1 MIMKQLK
8 LKSFML
14 GMMLLVTA
22 SASAYDFTVDGKYY
36 NILDLQ
42 GSTCEITHGDEK
54 YTGDIVIPEYVEYDG
69 NTLTVVS
76 IGEKAFAECF
86 DLSDVIIPNSVT
98 EIGDSAFCD
107 AHLWNGFGSLEIPN
121 SVTVIGDYAFSRA
134 RLESIEIPNS
144 VTMIGDYAFSG
155 ADLESIEIPNS
166 VTVIGE
172 GVFSGCSYL
181 RSIEIPNSV
190 TVIGRAAFSDAS
202 LVSIEIPNSVM
213 VIGEDA
219 FYGSYLRSIEI
230 PNSVTEIGMEAF
242 SNCRYLTSVV
252 IGNSLK
258 EMSVAMFM
266 DCDSL
271 TSVEIGNSVTVIGEL
286 AFGNCTSLTNIS
298 IPNSVKYIS
307 FDAFSNCTG
316 LTSVEIGNSVTV
328 IDSNA
333 FYGCTSLTSV
343 EIGNSVKEIW
353 HDAFNGCSS
362 LTNMAIPNSVEYIGH
377 GAFDGCTSLKN
388 LVIEDG
394 SETLGV
400 GHNEDICSGLFKD
413 CPIETL
419 YLGRNLDYETR
430 EDFGYS
436 PFYDVITLTDVTI
449 GSMVTDV
456 KSLYWRRYVDNLKTL
471 QLQCATPPSVNDE
484 GFDDYQYAN
493 LNVYVP
499 EGSLDAYKADDVW
512 KNFLNLWE
520 GDPTGISGVEALGG
534 QGVKVDNGNI
544 VVDNA
549 TGRVSVYDAAGTLVK
564 SVMSDGNRVE
574 IAVPGRG
581 VYIVRAGGKAVKV
594 AL

>member
-42 GSTCEITHGDEK
+42 GLTCEITHGDEK

-76 IGEKAFAECF
+76 IGDSAFARC
-86 DLSDVIIPNSVT
+86 DSLTSVVIPNSVT
-98 EIGDSAFCD
+98 KIGDSAFWSCKGLTSID
-107 AHLWNGFGSLEIPN
+107 IPN
-121 SVTVIGDYAFSRA
+121 SVTVIGDYAFSFA
-134 RLESIEIPNS
+134 FVYDHLTSI
-144 VTMIGDYAFSG
+144 V
-155 ADLESIEIPNS
+155 IPNS
-166 VTVIGE
+166 VTVIGA
-172 GVFSGCSYL
+172 G
-181 RSIEIPNSV
+181 
-190 TVIGRAAFSDAS
+190 AFNAS
-202 LVSIEIPNSVM
+202 SL
-213 VIGEDA
+213 A
-219 FYGSYLRSIEI
+219 SIEI
-230 PNSVTEIGMEAF
+230 PNSVTEIGDGAF
-242 SNCRYLTSVV
+242 AGCSYLTSVV
-252 IGNSLK
+252 IPNSVT
-258 EMSVAMFM
+258 EISPAMFFY
-266 DCDSL
+266 CDGL
-271 TSVEIGNSVTVIGEL
+271 KSVEIGNSVTVIGDS
-286 AFGNCTSLTNIS
+286 AFEGCISLTNIVIPNSVTEIGDIAFADCTGLKSVEIGISVTEIGLNAFSRCISLTNIDIPNSVEYIWDGAFEGCSSLTNIS
-298 IPNSVKYIS
+298 IPNSVE
-307 FDAFSNCTG
+307 F
-316 LTSVEIGNSVTV
+316 IGSR
-328 IDSNA
+328 
-333 FYGCTSLTSV
+333 
-343 EIGNSVKEIW
+343 
-353 HDAFNGCSS
+353 AFNGC
-362 LTNMAIPNSVEYIGH
+362 TG
-377 GAFDGCTSLKN
+377 LKN
-388 LVIEDG
+388 LVVEDG
-394 SETLGV
+394 RETLDVGFNSRGWGV
-400 GHNEDICSGLFKD
+400 CGNSFKD

-419 YLGRNLDYETR
+419 YLGRNLDYETG
-430 EDFGYS
+430 EEYGYS
-436 PFYDVITLTDVTI
+436 PFYDVTTLTDVTI

-574 IAVPGRG
+574 IAVPSRG

>member
-1 MIMKQLK
+1 MKQLK

-36 NILDLQ
+36 NIVDLQ
-42 GSTCEITHGDEK
+42 GLTCEITYGDEK
-54 YTGDIVIPEYVEYDG
+54 YTDDIVIPEYVEYDG

-86 DLSDVIIPNSVT
+86 DLSNVIIPNSVT
-98 EIGDSAFCD
+98 EIGDSAFSRT
-107 AHLWNGFGSLEIPN
+107 SLDSIEIPN
-121 SVTVIGDYAFSRA
+121 SVMVIGDYAFSGSYLRS
-134 RLESIEIPNS
+134 L
-144 VTMIGDYAFSG
+144 
-155 ADLESIEIPNS
+155 EIPNS

-202 LVSIEIPNSVM
+202 LDSIEIPNSVM

-219 FYGSYLRSIEI
+219 FSGSSLRSIDI

-307 FDAFSNCTG
+307 FDAFRNCTG
-316 LTSVEIGNSVTV
+316 LTSVEIGNSVEL
-328 IDSNA
+328 IDNGA
-333 FYGCTSLTSV
+333 FDGCTSLTSV
-343 EIGNSVKEIW
+343 EIGNSVELIGNG
-353 HDAFNGCSS
+353 AFDGCTS
-362 LTNMAIPNSVEYIGH
+362 LTNIEIPNSVEFIGH

-400 GHNEDICSGLFKD
+400 GHSYNDDGDVSSGLFKD

-484 GFDDYQYAN
+484 GFDDNQYAN

-549 TGRVSVYDAAGTLVK
+549 AGRVSVYDAAGTLVK
-564 SVMSDGNRVE
+564 SVMPDGNRVE
-574 IAVPGRG
+574 IAVPSRG

>member
-36 NILDLQ
+36 NIVDLQ
-42 GSTCEITHGDEK
+42 GLTCEITYGDEK
-54 YTGDIVIPEYVEYDG
+54 YTDDIVIPEYVEYDG

-86 DLSDVIIPNSVT
+86 DLSNVIIPNSVT
-98 EIGDSAFCD
+98 EIGDSAFSRT
-107 AHLWNGFGSLEIPN
+107 SLDSIEIPN
-121 SVTVIGDYAFSRA
+121 SVMVIGDYAFSGSYLRS
-134 RLESIEIPNS
+134 L
-144 VTMIGDYAFSG
+144 
-155 ADLESIEIPNS
+155 EIPNS

-219 FYGSYLRSIEI
+219 FSGSSLRSIDI
-230 PNSVTEIGMEAF
+230 PNSVTEIGMDAF

-271 TSVEIGNSVTVIGEL
+271 TSVVIGNSVTVIGEL

-307 FDAFSNCTG
+307 FDAFRNCTG

-362 LTNMAIPNSVEYIGH
+362 LTNMAIPNSVEFIGH

-394 SETLGV
+394 CETLDFGFDSFWAV
-400 GHNEDICSGLFKD
+400 GSSFED

-419 YLGRNLDYETR
+419 YLGRNLDYETG
-430 EDFGYS
+430 EEYGYS
-436 PFYDVITLTDVTI
+436 PFYDVTTLTDVTI

-471 QLQCATPPSVNDE
+471 QLQCATPPTVNDE

-512 KNFLNLWE
+512 KNFLNFWE

-564 SVMSDGNRVE
+564 SVMPDGNRVE
-574 IAVPGRG
+574 IAVPSRG

>member
-1 MIMKQLK
+1 MKRNLNNLIVIEKKMIMKQLK

-22 SASAYDFTVDGKYY
+22 SVSAYDFTVDGKYY
-36 NILDLQ
+36 NIIDLQ
-42 GSTCEITHGDEK
+42 GSTCEITHGDET

-76 IGEKAFAECF
+76 IGERAFAECF
-86 DLSDVIIPNSVT
+86 DLSNVIIPNSVT
-98 EIGDSAFCD
+98 EIGDSAFSRT
-107 AHLWNGFGSLEIPN
+107 SL
-121 SVTVIGDYAFSRA
+121 D
-134 RLESIEIPNS
+134 
-144 VTMIGDYAFSG
+144 
-155 ADLESIEIPNS
+155 
-166 VTVIGE
+166 
-172 GVFSGCSYL
+172 
-181 RSIEIPNSV
+181 
-190 TVIGRAAFSDAS
+190 
-202 LVSIEIPNSVM
+202 SIEIPNSVM

-219 FYGSYLRSIEI
+219 FSGSSLRSIDI
-230 PNSVTEIGMEAF
+230 PNSVTEIGMDAF

-271 TSVEIGNSVTVIGEL
+271 TSVVIGNSVTVIGEL

-298 IPNSVKYIS
+298 IPNSVKEIGY
-307 FDAFSNCTG
+307 DAFCNCTG
-316 LTSVEIGNSVTV
+316 LTSVEIGNSVTL
-328 IDSNA
+328 IDNRT
-333 FYGCTSLTSV
+333 FY
-343 EIGNSVKEIW
+343 
-353 HDAFNGCSS
+353 GCSS
-362 LTNMAIPNSVEYIGH
+362 LTNMAIPNSVEFIGH

-419 YLGRNLDYETR
+419 YLGRNLDYETG
-430 EDFGYS
+430 EEYGYS
-436 PFYDVITLTDVTI
+436 PFYDVTTLTDVTI

-471 QLQCATPPSVNDE
+471 QLQCATPPTVNDE

-564 SVMSDGNRVE
+564 SVMPDGNRVE
-574 IAVPGRG
+574 IAVPSRG

>member
-36 NILDLQ
+36 NIVDLQ
-42 GSTCEITHGDEK
+42 GLTCEITYGDEK
-54 YTGDIVIPEYVEYDG
+54 YTDDIVIPEYVEYDG

-76 IGEKAFAECF
+76 
-86 DLSDVIIPNSVT
+86 V
-98 EIGDSAFCD
+98 GDSAFAGCD
-107 AHLWNGFGSLEIPN
+107 YLASVVIPN
-121 SVTVIGDYAFSRA
+121 SVTVIGIRAF
-134 RLESIEIPNS
+134 N
-144 VTMIGDYAFSG
+144 G
-155 ADLESIEIPNS
+155 
-166 VTVIGE
+166 
-172 GVFSGCSYL
+172 
-181 RSIEIPNSV
+181 
-190 TVIGRAAFSDAS
+190 AS
-202 LVSIEIPNSVM
+202 LT
-213 VIGEDA
+213 
-219 FYGSYLRSIEI
+219 SIEI
-230 PNSVTEIGMEAF
+230 PNSVTEIGREAF
-242 SNCRYLTSVV
+242 GYCRYLTSVV
-252 IGNSLK
+252 IGNSVT
-258 EMSVAMFM
+258 EISSAMFYY
-266 DCDSL
+266 CDGL
-271 TSVEIGNSVTVIGEL
+271 TSVEIGNSVTEIGML
-286 AFGNCTSLTNIS
+286 AFEGCSSLTNIC
-298 IPNSVKYIS
+298 IPNSVKKIG
-307 FDAFSNCTG
+307 DAVFSKCTG
-316 LTSVEIGNSVTV
+316 LTSVEIGNSVTD
-328 IDSNA
+328 ISFQA
-333 FYGCTSLTSV
+333 FVGCSSLTN
-343 EIGNSVKEIW
+343 IDIPNSVVHISNE
-353 HDAFNGCSS
+353 AFNGCSS
-362 LTNMAIPNSVEYIGH
+362 LTNIDIPNSVEYIGH

-564 SVMSDGNRVE
+564 SVMPDGNRVE
-574 IAVPGRG
+574 IAVPSRG

>member
-1 MIMKQLK
+1 MKQLK

-36 NILDLQ
+36 NIVDLQ

-121 SVTVIGDYAFSRA
+121 SVTVIG
-134 RLESIEIPNS
+134 
-144 VTMIGDYAFSG
+144 
-155 ADLESIEIPNS
+155 
-166 VTVIGE
+166 E
-172 GVFSGCSYL
+172 GVFSDASL

-190 TVIGRAAFSDAS
+190 TVIGRAAFSGAD
-202 LVSIEIPNSVM
+202 LESIEIPNSVM

-219 FYGSYLRSIEI
+219 FHGSYLRSIEI

-286 AFGNCTSLTNIS
+286 AFGNCTSLTNIE
-298 IPNSVKYIS
+298 IPNSVEFIGNG
-307 FDAFSNCTG
+307 AFRNCTG

-343 EIGNSVKEIW
+343 EIGNSVE
-353 HDAFNGCSS
+353 
-362 LTNMAIPNSVEYIGH
+362 LIGN
-377 GAFDGCTSLKN
+377 GAFDGCTSLTNIEIPNSVEFIGNGAFNSCTGLKN
-388 LVIEDG
+388 LIVEDG
-394 SETLGV
+394 CETLYV
-400 GHNEDICSGLFKD
+400 GYSYNDDGDVSGGLFKD

-419 YLGRNLDYETR
+419 YLGRNLDYKTGE
-430 EDFGYS
+430 EYGYS
-436 PFYDVITLTDVTI
+436 PFYDVTTLTDVTI

-471 QLQCATPPSVNDE
+471 QLQCATPPTVNDE

>member
-1 MIMKQLK
+1 M
-8 LKSFML
+8 
-14 GMMLLVTA
+14 
-22 SASAYDFTVDGKYY
+22 
-36 NILDLQ
+36 
-42 GSTCEITHGDEK
+42 
-54 YTGDIVIPEYVEYDG
+54 
-69 NTLTVVS
+69 
-76 IGEKAFAECF
+76 
-86 DLSDVIIPNSVT
+86 
-98 EIGDSAFCD
+98 
-107 AHLWNGFGSLEIPN
+107 
-121 SVTVIGDYAFSRA
+121 FS
-134 RLESIEIPNS
+134 
-144 VTMIGDYAFSG
+144 
-155 ADLESIEIPNS
+155 
-166 VTVIGE
+166 
-172 GVFSGCSYL
+172 
-181 RSIEIPNSV
+181 
-190 TVIGRAAFSDAS
+190 
-202 LVSIEIPNSVM
+202 
-213 VIGEDA
+213 
-219 FYGSYLRSIEI
+219 
-230 PNSVTEIGMEAF
+230 
-242 SNCRYLTSVV
+242 
-252 IGNSLK
+252 K
-258 EMSVAMFM
+258 
-266 DCDSL
+266 
-271 TSVEIGNSVTVIGEL
+271 
-286 AFGNCTSLTNIS
+286 
-298 IPNSVKYIS
+298 
-307 FDAFSNCTG
+307 CTG
-316 LTSVEIGNSVTV
+316 LTSVEIGNSVTD
-328 IDSNA
+328 ISFQA
-333 FYGCTSLTSV
+333 FVGCSSLTN
-343 EIGNSVKEIW
+343 IDIPNSVVHISNE
-353 HDAFNGCSS
+353 AFNGCSS
-362 LTNMAIPNSVEYIGH
+362 LTNIDIPNSVEYIGH

-564 SVMSDGNRVE
+564 SVMPDGNRVE
-574 IAVPGRG
+574 IAVPSRG

>member
-69 NTLTVVS
+69 NILTVVS
-76 IGEKAFAECF
+76 IGDSAFAGC
-86 DLSDVIIPNSVT
+86 DSLASVVIPNSVT
-98 EIGDSAFCD
+98 
-107 AHLWNGFGSLEIPN
+107 L
-121 SVTVIGDYAFSRA
+121 IGDYAFRRA
-134 RLESIEIPNS
+134 YLESIEIPNS
-144 VTMIGDYAFSG
+144 VTLIGDYAFSG
-155 ADLESIEIPNS
+155 ARLESIEIPNS
-166 VTVIGE
+166 VTVIGC
-172 GVFSGCSYL
+172 GVFSEAYL
-181 RSIEIPNSV
+181 ESIEIPNSVTVISRAAFSDAHLDSIEIPNSVTLIDDYAFSRARLDSIEIPNSV
-190 TVIGRAAFSDAS
+190 TVIGGYAFSEAD
-202 LVSIEIPNSVM
+202 LE
-213 VIGEDA
+213 
-219 FYGSYLRSIEI
+219 SIEI
-230 PNSVTEIGMEAF
+230 PNSVTLIYPNAF
-242 SNCRYLTSVV
+242 NGCTSLTSVV

-258 EMSVAMFM
+258 EISVAMFR

-271 TSVEIGNSVTVIGEL
+271 TSVEIGNSVTVIDEL

-298 IPNSVKYIS
+298 IPNSVRDIGY
-307 FDAFSNCTG
+307 DAFRNCTG
-316 LTSVEIGNSVTV
+316 LTSVEIGNSVTLIYPNAFNGCTSLTSV
-328 IDSNA
+328 EFGNSVMSIDSNA
-333 FYGCTSLTSV
+333 FYGCTSLTNI
-343 EIGNSVKEIW
+343 E
-353 HDAFNGCSS
+353 
-362 LTNMAIPNSVEYIGH
+362 IPNSVYYIWD
-377 GAFDGCTSLKN
+377 GAFYGCTGLKN
-388 LVIEDG
+388 LVFEDG
-394 SETLGV
+394 SERLYV
-400 GHNEDICSGLFKD
+400 GHATSNGDVFVGSFED

-419 YLGRNLDYETR
+419 YLGRNLNYETG
-430 EDFGYS
+430 EGYGYS
-436 PFYDVITLTDVTI
+436 PFYGVTTLTDVTI

-512 KNFLNLWE
+512 KNFLNFWE

-534 QGVKVDNGNI
+534 HGVKVDSGNI

-564 SVMSDGNRVE
+564 SVMPDGNRVE
-574 IAVPGRG
+574 IAVPSRG